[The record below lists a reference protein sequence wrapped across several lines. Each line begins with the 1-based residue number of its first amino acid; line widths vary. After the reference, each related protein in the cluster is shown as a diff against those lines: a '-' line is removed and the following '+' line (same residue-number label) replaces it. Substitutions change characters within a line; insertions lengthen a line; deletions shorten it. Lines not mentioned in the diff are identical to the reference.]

1 MHAAAA
7 HAKVNLHLAV
17 LAREE
22 SGYHQIET
30 VFCALQLADDVEVTT
45 AGRGIQLDVAGPDL
59 GPIDENLAHRAAVA
73 FFEQT
78 RVTPAARIRL
88 VKRIPAGAGLGG
100 GSSNAA
106 ATLAAL
112 NALHGYPLGAPTLR
126 EIGFSIGSDVPFF
139 VAGVPLALAWGRG
152 ERLLSIPPPPETPV
166 LLVVPPEP
174 VATRDAYEA
183 LDARRRTRL
192 EHAPSRVLA
201 LDDLRTFESIA
212 AAAVN
217 DFEDIVFDRHPDLRR
232 IKQLLAASGAL
243 HALLTGT
250 GSALFGLFP
259 TSAALDQA
267 SERVRAEFPSV
278 NVVRTTTCARL

>member
-1 MHAAAA
+1 MHVAAA

-30 VFCALQLADDVEVTT
+30 VFCALHLADDVEVTT
-45 AGRGIQLDVAGPDL
+45 AGRGIQLDVAGAEL
-59 GPIDENLAHRAAVA
+59 GPPDENLAYRAAVA

-78 RVTPAARIRL
+78 RLPPAARIRL

-100 GSSNAA
+100 GSSDAA

-126 EIGFSIGSDVPFF
+126 DIGFSIGSDVPFF
-139 VAGVPLALAWGRG
+139 VAAVPLALGWGRG
-152 ERLLSIPPPPETPV
+152 ERLLAIPPPAETPV

-174 VATRDAYEA
+174 VATRDAYDA

-192 EHAPSRVLA
+192 EAAPSRVLA

-212 AAAVN
+212 AVAVN
-217 DFEDIVFDRHPDLRR
+217 DFEDVIFDRHPELRR
-232 IKQLLAASGAL
+232 VKLMLAAGGAA

-259 TSAALDQA
+259 STALLDQV
-267 SERVRAEFPSV
+267 SERVRAEFTSATV
-278 NVVRTTTCARL
+278 IQTATCSRL